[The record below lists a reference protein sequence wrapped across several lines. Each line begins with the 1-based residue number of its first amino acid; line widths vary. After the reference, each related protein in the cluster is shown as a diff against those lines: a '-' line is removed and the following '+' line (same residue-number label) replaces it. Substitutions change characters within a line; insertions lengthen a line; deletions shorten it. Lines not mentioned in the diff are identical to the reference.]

1 MGVYMDENRETA
13 LIAPR
18 SVWGMRGLFWE
29 ISAVIGRGRAGVD
42 GPVGGFDEVIDN
54 FAVIQVAAG
63 NRKADR
69 ITTLGRALS
78 SANNVLAPP
87 LGGTKAFTEGQ
98 VAGLVELTGINL
110 EDAAGG
116 SGYLK
121 LELR

>member
-1 MGVYMDENRETA
+1 
-13 LIAPR
+13 
-18 SVWGMRGLFWE
+18 MRGLFRKV
-29 ISAVIGRGRAGVD
+29 SAVIGRGRAGVD
-42 GPVGGFDEVIDN
+42 GPVGGFDEVINN

-69 ITTLGRALS
+69 IATLSGALS

-87 LGGTKAFTEGQ
+87 LGGTKAFTERK

-116 SGYLK
+116 GGYLK
-121 LELR
+121 LELRQDRRP